1 MADNKNGGIPDAGS
15 NPYGDQPDEHTLEM
29 RRPRESYLG
38 SDDDFGA
45 GGAPLG
51 SDAYAAPT
59 EQMYRPEPV
68 YGADTGGAVVAG
80 EQAPAKVRRG
90 TLDLGLFVLRAA
102 VGAILVAH
110 GLQKLVGLWNG
121 PGLDGFESLLRDAGY
136 QQPAV
141 LAIVGAVGE
150 IAAGGLLVLGL
161 LTPFAA
167 AAIVAIMV
175 NAVLFK
181 HELEP
186 GVQFFAAESSGF
198 EFEAL
203 LVACAVAITL
213 TGPGRIAIDGRR
225 GWATRP
231 FLGSFVVLLLGV
243 AAGVCLW
250 IFGR

>member
-15 NPYGDQPDEHTLEM
+15 SPYGNQPDERTLEM
-29 RRPRESYLG
+29 HRPRESYLG
-38 SDDDFGA
+38 SDDDFG
-45 GGAPLG
+45 GGTPLG
-51 SDAYAAPT
+51 NDAYAAPT
-59 EQMYRPEPV
+59 EQMYRPDPV

-80 EQAPAKVRRG
+80 ETPAKVRRG

-102 VGAILVAH
+102 VGAILVVH

-121 PGLDGFESLLRDAGY
+121 PGLDGFEALLSDAGY
-136 QQPAV
+136 RQPAV

-150 IAAGGLLVLGL
+150 IVAGGLLVLGL

-186 GVQFFAAESSGF
+186 GLQFFAAESSGF

-203 LVACAVAITL
+203 LVACAVALTL
-213 TGPGRIAIDGRR
+213 TGPGRIAVDGRR

-231 FLGSFVVLLLGV
+231 FLGSFAVLLLGV

>member
-1 MADNKNGGIPDAGS
+1 
-15 NPYGDQPDEHTLEM
+15 
-29 RRPRESYLG
+29 
-38 SDDDFGA
+38 
-45 GGAPLG
+45 
-51 SDAYAAPT
+51 
-59 EQMYRPEPV
+59 
-68 YGADTGGAVVAG
+68 
-80 EQAPAKVRRG
+80 
-90 TLDLGLFVLRAA
+90 
-102 VGAILVAH
+102 
-110 GLQKLVGLWNG
+110 
-121 PGLDGFESLLRDAGY
+121 
-136 QQPAV
+136 

-203 LVACAVAITL
+203 LVACTVAITR

>member
-1 MADNKNGGIPDAGS
+1 MADNKNGGVPDAGS
-15 NPYGDQPDEHTLEM
+15 SPYGTQPDERTLEM

-38 SDDDFGA
+38 SDDDFDA
-45 GGAPLG
+45 GTPLG
-51 SDAYAAPT
+51 NDAYAAPT

-68 YGADTGGAVVAG
+68 YGAETGGAVAAG
-80 EQAPAKVRRG
+80 ERTPVKVRRG

-121 PGLDGFESLLRDAGY
+121 PGLDGFEALLRDAGY
-136 QQPAV
+136 REPAV

-150 IAAGGLLVLGL
+150 IAAGALLVLGL

-167 AAIVAIMV
+167 AAIVAIMI
-175 NAVLFK
+175 NAVLFE

-213 TGPGRIAIDGRR
+213 TGPGRIAVDGRR

-231 FLGSFVVLLLGV
+231 FVGSFTVLLLGV

>member
-1 MADNKNGGIPDAGS
+1 VADNKTGGIPDAGS
-15 NPYGDQPDEHTLEM
+15 SPYDDQQDERTLEM
-29 RRPRESYLG
+29 RRPRASYLG
-38 SDDDFGA
+38 SDEDFGA
-45 GGAPLG
+45 GATALG
-51 SDAYAAPT
+51 NDAYAAPT

-68 YGADTGGAVVAG
+68 YGAEPSGAVAVG
-80 EQAPAKVRRG
+80 EQAPVKVRRG
-90 TLDLGLFVLRAA
+90 TLDLGLFVLRAV
-102 VGAILVAH
+102 VGAIFVVH

-121 PGLDGFESLLRDAGY
+121 PGLDGFESMLRDAGY

-175 NAVLFK
+175 DAVLFK

-186 GVQFFAAESSGF
+186 GLQFFAAESSGF
-198 EFEAL
+198 EFEIL
-203 LVACAVAITL
+203 LLACAVALTL
-213 TGPGRIAIDGRR
+213 TGPGRIAVDGRR

>member
-1 MADNKNGGIPDAGS
+1 MADKETGGTPGAGS
-15 NPYGDQPDEHTLEM
+15 SPYDNQQDERTLEM
-29 RRPRESYLG
+29 RRPRASYLD
-38 SDDDFGA
+38 SEDD
-45 GGAPLG
+45 LG
-51 SDAYAAPT
+51 SGTTGLGNDAYVPPT

-68 YGADTGGAVVAG
+68 YGAEPAGAVAA
-80 EQAPAKVRRG
+80 EERAPAKVRRG
-90 TLDLGLFVLRAA
+90 TLDLGLFVLRAV
-102 VGAILVAH
+102 VGAILVVH

-121 PGLDGFESLLRDAGY
+121 PGLDGFEATLRDAGY

-141 LAIVGAVGE
+141 LAIAGAVGE
-150 IAAGGLLVLGL
+150 VAAGGLLILGL

-186 GVQFFAAESSGF
+186 GYQFFASESSGV
-198 EFEAL
+198 EYEIL
-203 LVACAVAITL
+203 LVACAVALVL
-213 TGPGRIAIDGRR
+213 TGPGRIAVDGRR